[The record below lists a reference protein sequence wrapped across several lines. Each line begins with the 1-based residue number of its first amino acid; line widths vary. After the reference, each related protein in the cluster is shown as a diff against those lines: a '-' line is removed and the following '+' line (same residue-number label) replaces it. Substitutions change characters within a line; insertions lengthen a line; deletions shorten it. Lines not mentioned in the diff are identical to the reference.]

1 MSGRSWQLMRGEKH
15 LGTLT
20 LDYIDQPW
28 FHCDFDATPEW
39 VAVRPT
45 LEAWTEATLAVNDPD
60 ELQIARAWQAVEAL
74 QLTLVPIHDGEL
86 IDEFLIHVEGDEARF
101 RY

>member
-1 MSGRSWQLMRGEKH
+1 MRGETH

-28 FHCDFDATPEW
+28 FYCHFDATPEW
-39 VAVRPT
+39 EAVRPT
-45 LEAWTEATLAVNDPD
+45 LDAWTEATLARNDPD
-60 ELQIARAWQAVEAL
+60 ELRIARAWQAVDAL
-74 QLTLVPIHDGEL
+74 KLTLVPIHGGERV
-86 IDEFLIHVEGDEARF
+86 DEFLIHVEDDEARF